1 MKVLIVD
8 DDRVLADVLA
18 FTMRRE
24 GFQVIRA
31 FDGAAAL
38 QCWADEQPDLLILD
52 VNLPVLD
59 GFVVCQRIREQAD
72 TPILLLTVRDEE
84 DDIVHGLELG
94 ADDYITK
101 PFSPRQLVARA
112 QSVLR
117 RAGRMAKPAARQ
129 IGDLS
134 LDASRR
140 EMRMGSREVISLT
153 PLESRLL
160 DYLML
165 NVGHVLT
172 AEAIIDH
179 VWGAGGGDRDM
190 LRQLVHRLRIKMA
203 QAATTREGGEPVP
216 TPGEPSPLG
225 VSGVPEDGDVVGTG
239 EPIRI
244 ETIPGLGYGLVI
256 DTG

>member
-1 MKVLIVD
+1 MKVLVVD
-8 DDRVLADVLA
+8 DDRVLSDVLA

-31 FDGAAAL
+31 FDGEAAL
-38 QCWADEQPDLLILD
+38 RCWAEEQPDLVLLD
-52 VNLPVLD
+52 VNLPELD
-59 GFVVCQRIREQAD
+59 GFSVCQRIREQSD
-72 TPILLLTVRDEE
+72 TPIVLLTVRDEE

-117 RAGRMAKPAARQ
+117 RAGKMAAPAIRQ
-129 IGDLS
+129 IGDLT
-134 LDASRR
+134 LDPSRR
-140 EMRMGSREVISLT
+140 ELRVAGSEVVSLT

-172 AEAIIDH
+172 AEALIDH

-190 LRQLVHRLRIKMA
+190 LRQLVHRLRSKIA
-203 QAATTREGGEPVP
+203 QCLAALEPPAPGKSADEGAQREGADEPV
-216 TPGEPSPLG
+216 
-225 VSGVPEDGDVVGTG
+225 
-239 EPIRI
+239 RI
-244 ETIPGLGYGLVI
+244 ETIPGLGYGLVVE
-256 DTG
+256 TG